1 MHAPL
6 RQILAALV
14 VCACL
19 VVMLPPPAAAQDELA
34 SLRLLSQPIWH
45 RAGDELGIEVEVR
58 NNGLAELE
66 GLTLT
71 VAAHARV
78 TNRSSLHTT
87 FEDGVDLPDLSTLP
101 VPVDEAVAPGAATT
115 VEIDLSVTDLASLAG
130 ATETGPFPM
139 TISLVGAGGSILDSF
154 VTTLLYYPSAPEQR
168 LMVVPVLPLNG
179 PVARGPDNVFGPGE
193 DGEYPLERAT
203 AADGWL
209 HGLVTALGDTAGELP
224 PIVTRERE
232 RVGRGRRR
240 RVRVVRTETPQP
252 AVHLGLAV
260 TPRLVEELADLADGF
275 TRETEEGTE
284 EIAAGAEVASAAR
297 DVLTGLQQLLRE
309 EGVQPLLVPYAFPDL
324 PSLSALLGPE
334 ETGLQLDQG
343 IDVLSEALNL
353 ETDPGW
359 LFPPAGRLDATTL
372 AGLRTDS
379 ARHTFFTE
387 DTLARETEEPETCPE
402 GSPSFTCAVSVRS
415 ASGGSSGF
423 MADPGLQERLSA
435 LGNGDDRLAL
445 QRFFA
450 ETSMIHEE
458 LPGTPGRVVQ
468 FTIPSLWQPRPRLA
482 SLFLEG
488 LRTAPWLRTATP
500 KEAIRSE
507 GVELRPQRLVT
518 TAPALRDL
526 PDSGYFDAIREAA
539 ALVASFDLVRPPSE
553 LVRRLL
559 RNVLVA
565 QSRMWW
571 RSSTL
576 QSVGAGFAASSTA
589 RARKELGHL
598 TLGGPADV
606 TLTSRRGEV
615 LFVVSNEAKYP
626 ATFGLRVDP
635 SRSDVDIEPRDFED
649 QRIGPGI
656 TRQFTLTAR
665 THSVISPIE
674 VQLTTPDGSYV
685 IANKVINI
693 RSTDFN
699 NIAVGITVGAF
710 AFLVLFYI
718 ARAIRRRRAAP
729 AQ

>member
-6 RQILAALV
+6 RQVLAVLV
-14 VCACL
+14 ACACL
-19 VVMLPPPAAAQDELA
+19 VTPIPPAVAQEELA
-34 SLRLLSQPIWH
+34 SVRLVAQPLWH
-45 RAGDELGIEVEVR
+45 GSGDELGIEVRVD
-58 NNGLAELE
+58 NKGLTDLE
-66 GLTLT
+66 GFTLT

-78 TNRSSLHTT
+78 TNRSSLHAT
-87 FEDGVDLPDLSTLP
+87 FEDDVDLPDLSTLP
-101 VPVDEAVAPGAATT
+101 VPVDEVLGPGSSTT
-115 VEIDLSVTDLASLAG
+115 VDIDLSVGDLASLAG

-154 VTTLLYYPSAPEQR
+154 VTHLLYYPSPPEQR
-168 LMVVPVLPLNG
+168 LMVVPVLPLNA
-179 PVARGPDNVFGPGE
+179 PAARGPDNVFGPDENG
-193 DGEYPLERAT
+193 DYPLEVAT
-203 AADGWL
+203 VADGWL

-224 PIVTRERE
+224 PIVTRERV

-240 RVRVVRTETPQP
+240 RVRIVRTETPQP

-260 TPRLVEELADLADGF
+260 TPRLVEELADLADGYARR
-275 TRETEEGTE
+275 TDDGAEEVAAGTE
-284 EIAAGAEVASAAR
+284 VPSAAR

-334 ETGLQLDQG
+334 ETGLQFDQG
-343 IDVLSEALNL
+343 IDVLRETLNL

-387 DTLARETEEPETCPE
+387 DTLVSETEEPETCPE

-415 ASGGSSGF
+415 ASGSSSGF
-423 MADPGLQERLSA
+423 AADPGLQERLSA
-435 LGNGDDRLAL
+435 LGNGNDRLAL

-450 ETSMIHEE
+450 ETSMIQEE

-468 FTIPSLWQPRPRLA
+468 FTIPSLWQPRPRMSEL
-482 SLFLEG
+482 LLEG

-500 KEAIRSE
+500 KEAIRSG
-507 GVELRPQRLVT
+507 GVEVRPQRLVT
-518 TAPALRDL
+518 TAPSLRDL
-526 PDSGYFDAIREAA
+526 PGTDYFDAIREAA

-576 QSVGAGFAASSTA
+576 EQMGAGYAASSTE
-589 RARKELGHL
+589 RAREELGHL

-635 SRSDVDIEPRDFED
+635 SRSDVDIEPRDFDD

-656 TRQFTLTAR
+656 TRQYTLTAR

-674 VQLTTPDGSYV
+674 VELTTPDGSYV
-685 IANKVINI
+685 IASKVINI

-710 AFLVLFYI
+710 AFLVLFYM
-718 ARAIRRRRAAP
+718 ARAVRRRRAAP